1 MTGPRFYVGLHKPY
15 HAQFVE
21 RCMIS
26 VNRLAE
32 RAGYFR
38 VDEWMMDSGAFTKV
52 TRDGGYLEPV
62 EAYATEA
69 LKWAWLGRLVAVVA
83 EDYMCEPFVLEKTG
97 LTVAEHQRLTVDR
110 YCALRRLLPYRLHVL
125 PVLQGY
131 APEEYAD
138 HVRQY
143 GDLLAPGMWVGVGSV
158 CKRNAKASAI
168 VAVLKAIKAVRPD
181 LRLHGFGIKLTSL
194 ADADVCEMLDSA
206 DSMAWSFSA
215 RKQGRNPN
223 CWREAKRFT
232 ERVAVVTAGAVSP
245 AQGSFG
251 W

>member
-1 MTGPRFYVGLHKPY
+1 MIGPRFYVGLHKPY
-15 HAQFVE
+15 HAQRFD

-26 VNRLAE
+26 VNTLRT
-32 RAGYFR
+32 RAGYFA
-38 VDEWMMDSGAFTKV
+38 VSEWMMDSGAFTTV
-52 TRDGGYLEPV
+52 NRDGGYLEPV
-62 EAYATEA
+62 DTYATEV
-69 LKWAWLGRLVAVVA
+69 LKWAWLGRLVAVVSQ
-83 EDYMCEPFVLEKTG
+83 DYMCERDVLKKTG
-97 LTVAEHQRLTVDR
+97 LSIPEHQRLTIDR

-131 APEEYAD
+131 APSEYAD

-143 GDLLAPGMWVGVGSV
+143 GDLLTPGMWVGVGSV

-168 VAVLKAIKAVRPD
+168 VAVLRAIKAVRPD

-194 ADADVCEMLDSA
+194 ADAQVNDMLDSA

-223 CWREAKRFT
+223 CWTEAQRFVD
-232 ERVAVVTAGAVSP
+232 RVAVVTDKAVRP
-245 AQGSFG
+245 VQGSFA

>member
-1 MTGPRFYVGLHKPY
+1 MGPRFYVGLHKPH
-15 HAQFVE
+15 HAQRFD

-26 VNRLAE
+26 VNTLRA
-32 RAGYFR
+32 RAGYFG
-38 VDEWMMDSGAFTKV
+38 VGEWMMDSGAFTKV
-52 TRDGGYLEPV
+52 TRDGGYLEPP

-69 LKWAWLGRLVAVVA
+69 LKWAWLGRLVAVVS

-97 LTVAEHQRLTVDR
+97 LSVPEHQRLTVDR
-110 YCALRRLLPYRLHVL
+110 YCALRRLLPYRLHVM

-131 APEEYAD
+131 TPSEYAD
-138 HVRQY
+138 CVRQY
-143 GDLLAPGMWVGVGSV
+143 GDLLTPGMWVGVGSV

-168 VAVLKAIKAVRPD
+168 VAVLRAIKAVRPD

-194 ADADVCEMLDSA
+194 ADAQVTRMLDSA

-215 RKQGRNPN
+215 RKQGRNQN
-223 CWREAKRFT
+223 CWTEAQRFVSK
-232 ERVAVVTAGAVSP
+232 VADVTDRALNPV
-245 AQGSFG
+245 QRSFA

>member
-1 MTGPRFYVGLHKPY
+1 MGPKFFVGLHKA
-15 HAQFVE
+15 HFAKRVE
-21 RCMIS
+21 RCMVS
-26 VNRLAE
+26 VNVLRT
-32 RAGYFR
+32 R
-38 VDEWMMDSGAFTKV
+38 VSDFQVGEWLMDSGAFTKV

-62 EAYATEA
+62 EVYASEILRWSWVGKLLA
-69 LKWAWLGRLVAVVA
+69 AVS
-83 EDYMCEPFVLEKTG
+83 EDYMCEPFVLERTG
-97 LTVAEHQRLTVDR
+97 LSITEHQRLTIDR
-110 YCALRRLLPYRLHVL
+110 YCALRRLVPYRLHIM

-131 APEEYAD
+131 APSDYAD

-143 GDLLAPGMWVGVGSV
+143 GDLLTPGMWVGVGSV

-168 VAVLKAIKAVRPD
+168 AAVLRAIHDVRPD

-194 ADADVCEMLDSA
+194 ASPEVSQRLYSA

-223 CWREAKRFT
+223 CVTEAIRFV
-232 ERVAVVTAGAVSP
+232 ERAAVVTAAALRP
-245 AQGSFG
+245 PEQITLG